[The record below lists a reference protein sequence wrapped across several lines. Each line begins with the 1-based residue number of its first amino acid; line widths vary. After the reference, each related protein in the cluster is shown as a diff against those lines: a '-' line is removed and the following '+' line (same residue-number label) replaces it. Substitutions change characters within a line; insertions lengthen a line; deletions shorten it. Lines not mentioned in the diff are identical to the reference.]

1 MENGESASI
10 FSKKGHILNDHGGLV
25 WWVVTQ
31 QHWTIYYA
39 GHSLQLECTRQF
51 VLSILR
57 IQSIHWHP
65 WFQKM
70 TDNLGVEWC
79 YPKETVRE
87 KALHLC
93 LLFLQEWCLKQKAPA
108 HTVFEASNIYI
119 LANSPSFFGKST
131 TQTLLHKTSFWQICK
146 NFVPQNIL
154 MCTIIMDVYVVFVS
168 L

>member
-1 MENGESASI
+1 MENSESASI
-10 FSKKGHILNDHGGLV
+10 FSKNDHGGLV

-79 YPKETVRE
+79 YSQETVRE

-93 LLFLQEWCLKQKAPA
+93 LLFHQEWCLKQKA
-108 HTVFEASNIYI
+108 HTVFEASNMPIHHPFLENPQHKLY
-119 LANSPSFFGKST
+119 STKPVFGKSV
-131 TQTLLHKTSFWQICK
+131 K
-146 NFVPQNIL
+146 IL
-154 MCTIIMDVYVVFVS
+154 FLKISWCAI